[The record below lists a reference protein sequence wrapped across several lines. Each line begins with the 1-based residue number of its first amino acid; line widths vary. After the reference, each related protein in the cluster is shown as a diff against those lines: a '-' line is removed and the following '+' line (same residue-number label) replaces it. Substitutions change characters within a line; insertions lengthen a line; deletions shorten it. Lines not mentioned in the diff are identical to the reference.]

1 LFTFDPHKH
10 KEIMKGTIFQL
21 IDVDGD
27 PYGIWWT
34 EDETVTSGMLADWYQ
49 SYDDSDLCAKE
60 GPDAFEIF
68 VAEIGYKIER
78 VYVESQH
85 VY

>member
-1 LFTFDPHKH
+1 
-10 KEIMKGTIFQL
+10 
-21 IDVDGD
+21 
-27 PYGIWWT
+27 
-34 EDETVTSGMLADWYQ
+34 MLADWYQ